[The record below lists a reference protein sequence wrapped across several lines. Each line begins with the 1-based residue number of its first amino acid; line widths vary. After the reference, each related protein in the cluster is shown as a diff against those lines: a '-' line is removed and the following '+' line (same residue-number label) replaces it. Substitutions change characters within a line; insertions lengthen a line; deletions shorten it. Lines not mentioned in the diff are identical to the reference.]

1 MRHVTAVALL
11 LAVAVACS
19 DPYPAGSTVRVLFVG
34 NSLTSTNDLPGLVRS
49 LAQAGGAVA
58 IETRDV
64 SQGGYSIEDH
74 WATAESRDALAEGG
88 WDVVVLQQGPSALPE
103 SRVNLIEWAG
113 TWADAIRAQGGTP
126 ALYMVW
132 PERARLS
139 AFDSVSTSY
148 RRAAQQA
155 DARLYPAGDAWQAAW
170 RRDPTLALYG
180 PDDFHPSV
188 MGSYLAALVIYRGI
202 TGRDPPS
209 LTNLGISA
217 QAEAT
222 LQAAARDVA
231 GVITARLT
239 DRPHRPGLPPA
250 LRGRISYSRG
260 GSAPSR

>member
-1 MRHVTAVALL
+1 LVIGAALL
-11 LAVAVACS
+11 LAASLACD
-19 DPYPAGSTVRVLFVG
+19 DPYPPGSTVRVLFVG
-34 NSLTSTNDLPGLVRS
+34 NSLTYVNDAPGLVQA

-64 SQGGYSIEDH
+64 SQGGYSLEDH
-74 WATAESRDALAEGG
+74 WANSESRDALAQGG

-103 SRVNLIEWAG
+103 SQANLIEWAG

-132 PERARLS
+132 PERSRRS

-155 DARLYPAGDAWQAAW
+155 GAQLYAVGDAWQATWAL
-170 RRDPTLALYG
+170 DSTLALYG

-188 MGSYLAALVIYRGI
+188 LGSYLAALVIYRGV
-202 TGRDPPS
+202 TGRDPPT
-209 LTNLGISA
+209 LPELGIPP

-222 LQAAARDVA
+222 LQAAAREVA
-231 GVITARLT
+231 AASAALVPYARVAHLT
-239 DRPHRPGLPPA
+239 PH
-250 LRGRISYSRG
+250 SN
-260 GSAPSR
+260 